1 MADIVI
7 DVNFGLGVLTGW
19 GSAYI
24 LYQARH
30 LLAGARDSVTQRA
43 STAQEYAKRT
53 ADSRYINDLIKYIQ
67 KDHLAGDYLP
77 LSELIIEPKFIP
89 APPLL
94 APHDEELVRDVF
106 HVVPIVPDYP
116 YLHAPYNTPTMSI
129 AELNNGTKAIML
141 LGEAGSGRTTAL
153 HAIALWSL
161 GVVKFDPPVDVVQ
174 ERLNQEVQQGKLKS
188 QAEHA
193 KGYKERMTM
202 DDQAKDAIEKQKA
215 GENQTAPKLAKN
227 ESFKQLT
234 PMYAHLANIVLFI
247 EELGRE
253 IDPAEPLVRALQT
266 YSGYVTSKTMPRN
279 IYERLNE
286 GKALLLLDG
295 YDELPASYQSLA
307 NIWLNALL
315 TQYGNNFI
323 IITANTHGYG
333 QLMQTGFSPVFL
345 RPINDT
351 ATHNLIDKWASQ
363 WNKIGRKKDVP
374 AVTLERVKDRNRAYT
389 PLELSAKIWG
399 MFDSPE
405 RENIGEW
412 LQFLVGQY
420 LPSNMS
426 LGNVSEQLGR
436 AALLQ
441 LEEGFITVNRFDEI
455 LRGVQVE
462 TPIIDE
468 TPETTEDEWDAILDE
483 ADTPTDDEA
492 PHPPK
497 GAEKVPASN
506 KELQKFLQTM
516 EKSGLLNSF
525 RGDKYQFKHPF
536 LAAYFA
542 SFVLPE
548 FETVELLA
556 LTHFPAWRDALALSH
571 LHQPLDE
578 LTAARLSQPA
588 DVLYNNLLEVTRWLK
603 YAGKTEWRTG
613 VLKALGNAFVQPNQ
627 YPLLRERIASAL
639 VGTRDKNVIRI
650 FARGLRDGN
659 PDVRR
664 LACLGLGALRAEE
677 AIRDITSL
685 LADVDPDVALSAGLA
700 LGAINTQE
708 SLEEMVAVLTTSS
721 EALRQAVA
729 EAFAALPE
737 EGYPVLY
744 DAISHEDLM
753 VRRAA
758 IFGLRRI
765 NAPWALVAVYKA
777 STEDDE
783 WYVRSAAEQA
793 FLEMQFG
800 QTASGVRPMPDVE
813 SLEWLRDWINSLGDA
828 AKRITVGGDAL
839 LRKALEEGDTETQ
852 ALSVANIG
860 QLGITAQADALYAA
874 LRHREP
880 MVRAA
885 AHLGL
890 CHLQAQ
896 LGMGLPAPI

>member
-1 MADIVI
+1 MADIMI

-19 GSAYI
+19 GSAYV

-30 LLAGARDSVTQRA
+30 LLAGATQSVTQRA
-43 STAQEYAKRT
+43 SNAQEYAKRT
-53 ADSRYINDLIKYIQ
+53 ADLRYIGDLIKYIQ
-67 KDHLAGDYLP
+67 KDHLAGEHIG

-94 APHDEELVRDVF
+94 APQDEELVRDVF

-116 YLHAPYNTPTMSI
+116 YLHAPYNTPTMTL
-129 AELNNGTKAIML
+129 AELNNGSKAVML

-161 GVVKFDPPVDVVQ
+161 GIVKFDPPMDAVQ
-174 ERLNQEVQQGKLKS
+174 ERLNQETKFKS
-188 QAEHA
+188 EAEHA
-193 KGYKERMTM
+193 KDYKERMTL
-202 DDQAKDAIEKQKA
+202 DDQAKDVIEKQKA
-215 GENQTAPKLAKN
+215 GENQSTTKLTKN

-234 PMYAHLANIVLFI
+234 PMYAHLANIATFI

-266 YSGYVTSKTMPRN
+266 YTGYVTSKTMPRN
-279 IYERLNE
+279 IYERLHE
-286 GKALLLLDG
+286 GKSLLLLDG
-295 YDELPASYQSLA
+295 YDELPIGYQSLV
-307 NIWLNALL
+307 NTWLEALL
-315 TQYGNNFI
+315 AQYGNNFI

-333 QLMQTGFSPVFL
+333 QLMQVGFSPVFL

-351 ATHNLIDKWASQ
+351 TTNMIIDKWATH
-363 WNKIGRKKDVP
+363 WGKIGRRKEVP
-374 AVTLERVKDRNRAYT
+374 AVTLERVKDRNRGYT
-389 PLELSAKIWG
+389 PLELSVKIWA

-405 RENIGEW
+405 RENIGDW
-412 LQFLVGQY
+412 LQFLMNQY

-426 LGNVSEQLGR
+426 FERVREQLGR

-441 LEEGFITVNRFDEI
+441 LEEGFITVARFDEI
-455 LRGVQVE
+455 LNGIEVAMPVAETVE
-462 TPIIDE
+462 E
-468 TPETTEDEWDAILDE
+468 TSEDDWNAILEDGEPTVPDE
-483 ADTPTDDEA
+483 
-492 PHPPK
+492 PK
-497 GAEKVPASN
+497 KSAKPAEKQTSTN
-506 KELQKFLQTM
+506 KELQRFLQSI
-516 EKSGLLNSF
+516 EKTGLLRRF
-525 RGDKYQFKHPF
+525 RGDKYQFKNPI
-536 LAAYFA
+536 LAMYFA

-548 FETVELLA
+548 FETEELLA
-556 LTHFPAWRDALALSH
+556 LTNIPNWRDALAFTN
-571 LHQPLDE
+571 LHHPLDA
-578 LTAARLSQPA
+578 LANTRLSQPT
-588 DVLYNNLLEVTRWLK
+588 DVLYNSLLEMTRWLK
-603 YAGKTEWRTG
+603 YAGKTEWRSG

-627 YPLLRERIASAL
+627 YPLIRERIVAAL

-650 FARGLRDGN
+650 FARGLRDSN

-664 LACLGLGALRAEE
+664 LACIGLGALRADE
-677 AIRDITSL
+677 AIKDITSL
-685 LADVDPDVALSAGLA
+685 LADVEPDVALSAGLA
-700 LGAINTQE
+700 LGAINTQTA
-708 SLEEMVAVLTTSS
+708 LEEMVAILTTGS

-729 EAFAALPE
+729 ESFAALPE
-737 EGYPVLY
+737 DGYPVLY

-758 IFGLRRI
+758 VFGLRRI
-765 NAPWALVAVYKA
+765 NTSWALVAVYKS

-783 WYVRSAAEQA
+783 WYVRSASEQA

-800 QTASGVRPMPDVE
+800 ATASGVRPIPNVE

-828 AKRITVGGDAL
+828 AKRITTGGDGL
-839 LRKALEEGDTETQ
+839 LRKALEEGDAEVQ

-860 QLGITAQADALYAA
+860 QLGITNQADALYAA

-880 MVRAA
+880 IVRAA

-896 LGMGLPAPI
+896 LGVALPAPM